1 MRGFKTPVK
10 YLLFFQESKTTKKK
24 ASWQSVG
31 GSFKF
36 SRANSIHRCFCIIL
50 FVYLYIF
57 KTRKV
62 VQWHADGQ
70 VTKRTWVR
78 SQVPHPF
85 QYHFSNN
92 ACVYSQRQ
100 DVPYVHIIVPSTRP
114 SEAIQGLRLKNTMR
128 MSQRAHTWPGKVHK
142 SHA

>member
-1 MRGFKTPVK
+1 MAVSEWLIQIFARKFHSPVFLS
-10 YLLFFQESKTTKKK
+10 Y
-24 ASWQSVG
+24 
-31 GSFKF
+31 
-36 SRANSIHRCFCIIL
+36 IICL
-50 FVYLYIF
+50 SLYIQSTLSGSVARRWAGNQ
-57 KTRKV
+57 K
-62 VQWHADGQ
+62 DLG
-70 VTKRTWVR
+70 
-78 SQVPHPF
+78 SIPGPPPF